1 MITEVEQVCQPD
13 PAGTGS
19 AYLSYVL
26 TTSEKPSYSHTH
38 TVTHTVGL
46 RKGEKV
52 EAGSEGKWRQ

>member
-1 MITEVEQVCQPD
+1 MCQPD

-26 TTSEKPSYSHTH
+26 TTSEKPYSHTVTH

>member
-1 MITEVEQVCQPD
+1 MCQPD

-26 TTSEKPSYSHTH
+26 TTSEKPYSH

-52 EAGSEGKWRQ
+52 GAGSEGKWRQ